1 MPKKNRAVRV
11 KIRGK
16 WWRILEEYP
25 LKLDGKTVRG
35 YCDKAQRLIV
45 HDGGA
50 DMAFTIIHEVL
61 HACLWDLDESAVEE
75 TEDAIKTAL
84 VRTGLIE

>member
-1 MPKKNRAVRV
+1 MPKQSRAVRV

-16 WWRILEEYP
+16 WWRIVEQNP

-35 YCDKAQRLIV
+35 YCDKAARIIV

-61 HACLWDLDESAVEE
+61 HACLWDLDEAAVEE
-75 TEDAIKTAL
+75 TEEAIRTAL
-84 VRTGLIE
+84 TRTGLID